1 MKIRTTI
8 TMTVLVSLL
17 VIIALIWNENL
28 FATDPVTEDTPKI
41 ALLEASIK
49 NLAAEN
55 EALAKENRQLEND
68 LKRINGFR
76 EELSEDIRWYIKL
89 SESPLTTKE
98 AKEVVGHLTDDII
111 KAIKGFDPKLLAR
124 YIHPTKG
131 VGFSASAMISRSD
144 PVFTQK
150 QVSDFVSEP
159 QVYIWGIYS
168 GSGDK
173 MILSPKAYF
182 TEVLYNRKFEESPVR
197 FNEVYDDFRG
207 NHYLVYPNS
216 VVVEYFYEGTKEG
229 GFVDTAVLRIVFQQH
244 DEQNWYVVG
253 IIYNDRG

>member
-1 MKIRTTI
+1 MKTRTTI

-28 FATDPVTEDTPKI
+28 FATDPVTEDTQKI

-150 QVSDFVSEP
+150 QVSDFVSD
-159 QVYIWGIYS
+159 IWGIYS
-168 GSGDK
+168 GSGDN

-207 NHYLVYPNS
+207 NHFLVYPNS
-216 VVVEYFYEGTKEG
+216 VVVEYFYEGTKEW